1 MTEFDCPV
9 VTQCGLLV
17 RPKGRIQG
25 IQIQM
30 SAWRKADQLFIQGET
45 GETKRNQK
53 LAVQKHQ
60 NSNKKSESFKNT
72 SKTNITQ
79 QAQQKSTFQK

>member
-17 RPKGRIQG
+17 RLKWRIQA

-30 SAWRKADQLFIQGET
+30 STWCKADQLFIQGET
-45 GETKRNQK
+45 GETKGNHK

-60 NSNKKSESFKNT
+60 NSNKKVNP
-72 SKTNITQ
+72 SKML
-79 QAQQKSTFQK
+79 AKPA